1 MGLVNMPSIVFEP
14 AKKQAL
20 AVRNRTINASDLL
33 EAHFK
38 QIDKY
43 NPKINAVIWQ
53 DREAAKE
60 LAWQIDKETSVGKF
74 RGPLHGVP
82 VTVKESFNLSGAPTT
97 WGDPC
102 NIDNIATTDSDA
114 VARFRSAGAIVFGK
128 TNVPLNLVEWQ
139 TFNKIYG
146 TTSNPWDQTRTP
158 GGSSGGSAA
167 ALATGMSALEVGSDA
182 GSSIRNPAHYCGV
195 FGMKPT
201 FKVVSSQGQS
211 IKETY
216 SESDISVA
224 GPLARTAEDL
234 KLAFE
239 TIEGLR
245 GLEATAFKNH
255 LPTDNRTKL
264 SQFRIGLKLDD
275 PESPV
280 DNDYLNKLDEFV
292 QKLENAG
299 AKIIRNKIPE
309 FDNGLHFM
317 IYLKLVG
324 ASDSAHFTKEE
335 IKTLIDGVKKFNNDR
350 VSRVCGTRFE
360 GLSLLHRDWINL
372 NTQRN
377 RHRLIFDKYFED
389 IDILLTPA
397 TGSPAFEHD
406 QTGPRYR
413 RFLTIND
420 KKYPEMAQL
429 YWSGYSGIV
438 GLPSVVGPI
447 GQVRGLPVGYQA
459 IAGHGRDFTA
469 LAFAEAVERE
479 LVGFIPPPLC
489 L

>member
-1 MGLVNMPSIVFEP
+1 M
-14 AKKQAL
+14 
-20 AVRNRTINASDLL
+20 
-33 EAHFK
+33 
-38 QIDKY
+38 
-43 NPKINAVIWQ
+43 
-53 DREAAKE
+53 
-60 LAWQIDKETSVGKF
+60 
-74 RGPLHGVP
+74 
-82 VTVKESFNLSGAPTT
+82 
-97 WGDPC
+97 
-102 NIDNIATTDSDA
+102 
-114 VARFRSAGAIVFGK
+114 
-128 TNVPLNLVEWQ
+128 
-139 TFNKIYG
+139 
-146 TTSNPWDQTRTP
+146 
-158 GGSSGGSAA
+158 
-167 ALATGMSALEVGSDA
+167 
-182 GSSIRNPAHYCGV
+182 
-195 FGMKPT
+195 
-201 FKVVSSQGQS
+201 
-211 IKETY
+211 
-216 SESDISVA
+216 
-224 GPLARTAEDL
+224 ARTAEDL

-264 SQFRIGLKLDD
+264 SQFRIELKLDD

-335 IKTLIDGVKKFNNDR
+335 IKKLIDGVKKFNNDR

-420 KKYPEMAQL
+420 KKYPET
-429 YWSGYSGIV
+429 YYIKNDYGY
-438 GLPSVVGPI
+438 VVRNKSNNKVLKNINYTP
-447 GQVRGLPVGYQA
+447 A
-459 IAGHGRDFTA
+459 KF
-469 LAFAEAVERE
+469 E
-479 LVGFIPPPLC
+479 
-489 L
+489 